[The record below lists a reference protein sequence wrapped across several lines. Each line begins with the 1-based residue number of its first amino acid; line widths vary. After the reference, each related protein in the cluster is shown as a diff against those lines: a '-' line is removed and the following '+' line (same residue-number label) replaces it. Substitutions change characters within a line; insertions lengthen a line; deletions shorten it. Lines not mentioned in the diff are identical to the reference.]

1 MARRRRKISV
11 GDLSGGLA
19 LGLVL
24 ALVLG
29 TLAAVTWRAE
39 PGAGLGPAD
48 WAALRF
54 TLAQALIS
62 AVVSVALAIPVARAL
77 ARRRFPGRR
86 ALITLLGAPFI
97 LPVIVA

>member
-39 PGAGLGPAD
+39 PGAGLGPASF
-48 WAALRF
+48 AVF
-54 TLAQALIS
+54 PLAMM
-62 AVVSVALAIPVARAL
+62 IPVTPRVAGRDYSGSPWQDNGGRVSDTVIPPFFPVSGARA
-77 ARRRFPGRR
+77 PG
-86 ALITLLGAPFI
+86 
-97 LPVIVA
+97 

>member
-48 WAALRF
+48 IAKLGVAVVGFFDGAAL
-54 TLAQALIS
+54 TG
-62 AVVSVALAIPVARAL
+62 PDT
-77 ARRRFPGRR
+77 P
-86 ALITLLGAPFI
+86 TT
-97 LPVIVA
+97 